1 MKRTTYPDLL
11 LAVYPTTRGF
21 AYVMFDG
28 PISPFDW
35 AMKDMPPK
43 GKNAATLTAIE
54 KLIERYHPDVLVME
68 KLKPSG
74 QNRSIRICD
83 LYKAILHLAETHQIE
98 VFRYDRSDVQRWF
111 ASVCAKTKPEIA
123 QAIARE
129 IPAFIH
135 RLPPIRKIW
144 MSADRRQSLFDA
156 SALALCYFNDASL
169 GSTSSSIDGP
179 FI

>member
-54 KLIERYHPDVLVME
+54 KLIELYHPDVCVMDVKTLCRISNSPVADVFVVWGKDE
-68 KLKPSG
+68 KGAVRGFVLEKGMKGLSG
-74 QNRSIRICD
+74 KR
-83 LYKAILHLAETHQIE
+83 
-98 VFRYDRSDVQRWF
+98 
-111 ASVCAKTKPEIA
+111 
-123 QAIARE
+123 
-129 IPAFIH
+129 
-135 RLPPIRKIW
+135 
-144 MSADRRQSLFDA
+144 M
-156 SALALCYFNDASL
+156 
-169 GSTSSSIDGP
+169 
-179 FI
+179 